1 MIKNQK
7 IKTILLLTATLLMI
21 SQTVFATDKKTE
33 PKSTVN
39 APNIDNLLYKFE
51 TEGTDNPTT
60 TDYIASLPD
69 DDAGFILGQITYYAL
84 VVTNILAFISFL
96 VAGIF
101 MIISQGNDE
110 NLTKAKSIL
119 TYTVLAMAIAA
130 VSLAIVTGVTHLN
143 FFHP

>member
-1 MIKNQK
+1 MIKNKK

-51 TEGTDNPTT
+51 TEGTDDPTT

-130 VSLAIVTGVTHLN
+130 VSLAIITGVTHLN